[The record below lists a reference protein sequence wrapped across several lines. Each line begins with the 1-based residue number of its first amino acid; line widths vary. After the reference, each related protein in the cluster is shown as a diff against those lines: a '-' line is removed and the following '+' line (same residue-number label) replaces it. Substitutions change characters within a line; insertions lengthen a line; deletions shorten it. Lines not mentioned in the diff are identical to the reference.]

1 MYSGAAK
8 KLFFIGLLVGRGV
21 RGAQRPPPTGIV
33 MNLDANI
40 KKSGGILSRG
50 DFVTGGFC
58 RGGILSG
65 DFVAGGFC
73 PGGFCHGA

>member
-1 MYSGAAK
+1 MMFTVHLCYWLG
-8 KLFFIGLLVGRGV
+8 
-21 RGAQRPPPTGIV
+21 GAQRPPPTGIL

-40 KKSGGILSRG
+40 KKSGGILSRR

-73 PGGFCHGA
+73 PGVFCHGALLAVKTCD